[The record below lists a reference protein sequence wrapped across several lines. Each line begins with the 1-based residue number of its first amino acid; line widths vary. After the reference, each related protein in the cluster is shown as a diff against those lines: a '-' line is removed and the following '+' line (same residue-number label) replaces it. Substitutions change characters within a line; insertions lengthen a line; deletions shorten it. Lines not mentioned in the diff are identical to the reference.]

1 MIKIQPPKIYTKKK
15 DLPSGVVV
23 VEYYKEALR
32 ELFFINNPKFKK
44 EIPKSEFAL
53 KKFLKNNNVDEV
65 WIYFPWRNIAVH
77 TVSEDNYF
85 KLRTARNKNIITEK
99 EQKSYRESVVGIIGM
114 SIGSASLSSLVA
126 TGGPKN
132 LKIADFDTIEI
143 SNLNR
148 MHATLLDVGKNKCI
162 VAAQRA
168 WELDPF
174 ANIEPWQEE
183 IKTTTA
189 KNFIIGKPKLNV
201 LVDAMDTLDTKVR
214 ARIICRKNKIP
225 VVMAT
230 SNGDSA
236 IIDVERFDLEPNRE
250 FFHGSIGEINEES
263 LKKLSARNNYQ
274 QWLKMATK
282 IVDPKILSK
291 CMRISVKQIGKTI
304 AGVPQIGTTVNLSAA
319 AVSYVVRKIT
329 SGQEMPS
336 GRYLVD
342 LEEKLT
348 HK

>member
-1 MIKIQPPKIYTKKK
+1 
-15 DLPSGVVV
+15 
-23 VEYYKEALR
+23 
-32 ELFFINNPKFKK
+32 
-44 EIPKSEFAL
+44 
-53 KKFLKNNNVDEV
+53 
-65 WIYFPWRNIAVH
+65 
-77 TVSEDNYF
+77 
-85 KLRTARNKNIITEK
+85 
-99 EQKSYRESVVGIIGM
+99 
-114 SIGSASLSSLVA
+114 
-126 TGGPKN
+126 
-132 LKIADFDTIEI
+132 
-143 SNLNR
+143 
-148 MHATLLDVGKNKCI
+148 
-162 VAAQRA
+162 
-168 WELDPF
+168 
-174 ANIEPWQEE
+174 
-183 IKTTTA
+183 
-189 KNFIIGKPKLNV
+189 
-201 LVDAMDTLDTKVR
+201 
-214 ARIICRKNKIP
+214 
-225 VVMAT
+225 MAT